1 MATLLPAGILSL
13 DRRLGGDCDLD
24 GFVKALL
31 SGGDSRIGL
40 DPATGLNK
48 YLCPPEPAGH
58 LACIA
63 SCTASPISPRGWE
76 ESLVC
81 YEDIMSSKARGAA
94 RRSHWQEHVKSAIAA
109 YFGLEGLA
117 DVQLTASGTDA
128 VAWTAAAIATEQ
140 LGRCMTAIL
149 PGASETGTGVG
160 LASACRGF
168 DPGPGFG
175 RALAGVQIGTVE
187 VPLRSAEGVPRE
199 NSDLVEAFAK
209 AAFAAHG
216 RAVIYLT
223 HGSKT
228 GLVAPLAVS
237 TGAEVVVD
245 ACQARIAPA
254 AARRYLRTG
263 WPVIV
268 TGSKFFGG
276 PPFSG
281 AVLVPTG
288 RFRKAPRLPL
298 AVGPLLRWVAALSGM
313 EAARTCSIPDVVT
326 RLVREV
332 TATLSGFPGVS
343 IVDGPSPAMCEAGGW
358 PPSIVTFEVAHP
370 GSGIL
375 MTADELRPLYQDL
388 ARLGVLVGQP
398 VSLGRSGG
406 LRVAVS
412 ARDLSAAGVVQ
423 NVEKL
428 GATLCLLLPGQTGR
442 FYS

>member
-1 MATLLPAGILSL
+1 MATLPPARILSL

-40 DPATGLNK
+40 DPATDLNK
-48 YLCPPEPAGH
+48 YFCPPEPAGH
-58 LACIA
+58 LACVA
-63 SCTASPISPRGWE
+63 SCTASPISPLGWE

-81 YEDIMSSKARGAA
+81 YEDITSPTARAVAARG
-94 RRSHWQEHVKSAIAA
+94 SHWQETVKSAIAA

-128 VAWTAAAIATEQ
+128 VAWTAAAIAAEQ
-140 LGRCMTAIL
+140 LGRCTTAIL
-149 PGASETGTGVG
+149 PGASETGAGVG
-160 LASACRGF
+160 LAAACRAF
-168 DPGPGFG
+168 DPGPSFG
-175 RALAGVQIGTVE
+175 RAPAGMQIHTVE
-187 VPLRSAEGVPRE
+187 VRLRTAEGVPRE
-199 NSDLVEAFAK
+199 DGDLVEAFAR
-209 AAFAAHG
+209 AASAARG
-216 RAVIYLT
+216 RAVVYLT

-228 GLVAPLAVS
+228 GLVAPLEVPP
-237 TGAEVVVD
+237 GAEVIVD

-254 AARRYLRTG
+254 AVRRYLRLG

-288 RFRKAPRLPL
+288 RFGKAPRPPL
-298 AVGPLLRWVAALSGM
+298 AAVGPLLRWMAALSGI
-313 EAARTCSIPDVVT
+313 EAAWTCSVPDVLA
-326 RLVREV
+326 RYMREV
-332 TATLSGFPGVS
+332 EATLSGFPGVS

-370 GSGIL
+370 GSRIR
-375 MTADELRPLYQDL
+375 MTAEELRPLYQDL

-406 LRVAVS
+406 LRVAVG

-428 GATLCLLLPGQTGR
+428 GATLRMLLPGQIR
-442 FYS
+442 